1 MADGFWPFSLAF
13 YNDAEV
19 QASCIAFQDTHGGD
33 VNVMLY
39 LLFRARDGGAYDAAG
54 VASVDAAVAPWR
66 EEVVRPLRAE
76 RRVLKTQDYLPDNE
90 AQEGFRA
97 KIKKVELDAEKLQQA
112 VLEGNAP
119 PPGMTGLAPRDA
131 ASLSLAAYGA
141 MLGTDLPDGLVRVFL
156 DRLEAV
162 A

>member
-19 QASCIAFQDTHGGD
+19 QQACIAFQDSHGGD

-39 LLFRARDGGAYDAAG
+39 LLFHARDGGAYDAGG
-54 VASVDAAVAPWR
+54 VAAMDAAVAPWR
-66 EEVVRPLRAE
+66 EEVVRPLRAV
-76 RRVLKTQDYLPDNE
+76 RRVLKTSEFLPDDE

-119 PPGMTGLAPRDA
+119 PPGTTALDPRA
-131 ASLSLAAYGA
+131 AAARSLSAYA
-141 MLGTDLPDGLVRVFL
+141 EVLGTDLPDDLAGVFIE
-156 DRLEAV
+156 RLAAV
-162 A
+162 T